1 MRALEKEVNILNAKY
16 CTRSKNHLVIRKFYS
31 GCQVCLTGK
40 SSDEGLGTRY
50 FGITNGFSDPYIT
63 LLNLRD
69 CEKYGWI
76 KSVIKRYEKR

>member
-1 MRALEKEVNILNAKY
+1 MRALENEVMILNAKY
-16 CTRSKNHLVIRKFYS
+16 CTRSKNHLVIRKFYY

-40 SSDEGLGTRY
+40 TADKGLGTKY
-50 FGITNGFSDPYIT
+50 FGITNGFAEPQYT
-63 LLNLRD
+63 LMNLLD